1 MSWQNYTSNLIP
13 ELDFC
18 YSIPTKVKGRKVSST
33 SVAITNLTSV
43 AVLVFILGFIGARIK
58 SDVRIPE
65 QIYQMISIF
74 LLFGIGLKGGHA
86 LREVSFTS
94 FAGPALATL
103 GLGILIPFI
112 AFATL
117 KLVRKINDLDRGA
130 IAAHYGSTSLVTFTA
145 ALLFLEN
152 SGIKVEGFATALL
165 TIMEVPGIVV
175 GVYLGSRHR
184 DKSVQWGKTL
194 QEVIT
199 GKTILLL
206 VGGLIIGAITSD
218 AGFLKV
224 APFFIDLQS
233 GFLALFLLHLGYLA
247 GSNWGEIKK
256 VGAMVGIFA
265 LIFPVFAGTLGV
277 VVGNLVGLSVGG
289 ATILGVL
296 CASASY
302 IAAPAAVS
310 IGLPEANAPL
320 ALISSIGVTFPFNL
334 IIGIPLY
341 LEIAKTLSNL

>member
-1 MSWQNYTSNLIP
+1 M
-13 ELDFC
+13 
-18 YSIPTKVKGRKVSST
+18 SST
-33 SVAITNLTSV
+33 EVAITNLTSV
-43 AVLVFILGFIGARIK
+43 AVLVFVLGFIGAKIK
-58 SDVRIPE
+58 SDVRIPDP
-65 QIYQMISIF
+65 IYQMISIF

-86 LREVSFTS
+86 LKETS
-94 FAGPALATL
+94 FGSFVKPAIATL
-103 GLGILIPFI
+103 ALGILIPII
-112 AFATL
+112 AFMVL
-117 KLVRKINDLDRGA
+117 KFARKINDLDRGA
-130 IAAHYGSTSLVTFTA
+130 IAAHYGSTSLVTFSA

-165 TIMEVPGIVV
+165 TIMEIPGIVV

-194 QEVIT
+194 HEVIT

-206 VGGLIIGAITSD
+206 VGGLVIGVTTSL
-218 AGFLKV
+218 AGYKKV

-233 GFLALFLLHLGYLA
+233 GFLTLFLLHLGFLA

-256 VGAMVGIFA
+256 VGAMVGVFA
-265 LIFPVFAGTLGV
+265 LIFPIFTGTLGV
-277 VVGNLVGLSVGG
+277 VAGQMVGLSVGG
-289 ATILGVL
+289 ATILGTL

-320 ALISSIGVTFPFNL
+320 ALMSSIGVTFPFNL
-334 IIGIPLY
+334 LVGIPLY
-341 LEIAKTLSNL
+341 LEIAKRFSAF

>member
-1 MSWQNYTSNLIP
+1 M
-13 ELDFC
+13 
-18 YSIPTKVKGRKVSST
+18 SST
-33 SVAITNLTSV
+33 EVAITNLTSV
-43 AVLVFILGFIGARIK
+43 AVLVFILGFLGARIK

-65 QIYQMISIF
+65 SIYQMISIF

-86 LREVSFTS
+86 LKETS
-94 FAGPALATL
+94 FESFVKPAIATIA
-103 GLGILIPFI
+103 LGIFIPII
-112 AFATL
+112 AFMVL
-117 KLVRKINDLDRGA
+117 KFARKINDLDRGA
-130 IAAHYGSTSLVTFTA
+130 IAAHYGSTSLVTFSA

-165 TIMEVPGIVV
+165 TIMEIPGIVV

-184 DKSVQWGKTL
+184 DKSVQWGRTL
-194 QEVIT
+194 HEVIT

-206 VGGLIIGAITSD
+206 VGGLVIGVTTSL
-218 AGFLKV
+218 AGYKKV
-224 APFFIDLQS
+224 EPFFIDLQS
-233 GFLALFLLHLGYLA
+233 GFLTLFLLHLGYLA

-256 VGAMVGIFA
+256 VGAMVGVFA
-265 LIFPVFAGTLGV
+265 LIFPIFTGALGV
-277 VVGNLVGLSVGG
+277 LVGTMVGLSIGG

-320 ALISSIGVTFPFNL
+320 ALMSSIGVTFPFNL
-334 IIGIPLY
+334 LVGIPLY
-341 LEIAKTLSNL
+341 LEMAKRFSGL

>member
-18 YSIPTKVKGRKVSST
+18 YSIPTKVKERKVSST

-310 IGLPEANAPL
+310 IGLPEANVPL

>member
-1 MSWQNYTSNLIP
+1 M
-13 ELDFC
+13 
-18 YSIPTKVKGRKVSST
+18 SST
-33 SVAITNLTSV
+33 SVAMTNLTSV
-43 AVLVFILGFIGARIK
+43 AVLVFILGFIAARIK

-65 QIYQMISIF
+65 QVYQMISIF
-74 LLFGIGLKGGHA
+74 LLFGIGLKGGHS
-86 LREVSFTS
+86 LKEVSFGS
-94 FAGPALATL
+94 FAGPAIATL
-103 GLGILIPFI
+103 ALGIIIPLL

-152 SGIKVEGFATALL
+152 SGMKVEGFATALL
-165 TIMEVPGIVV
+165 TIMEIPGIVV

-206 VGGLIIGAITSD
+206 VGGLIIGVTTSE
-218 AGFLKV
+218 AGFVKV

-233 GFLALFLLHLGYLA
+233 GFLALFLLHLGYMA

-256 VGAMVGIFA
+256 VGAMVAIFA
-265 LIFPVFAGTLGV
+265 LIFPIFAGTLGV
-277 VVGNLVGLSVGG
+277 LVGTLAGLSVGG

-310 IGLPEANAPL
+310 VGLPEANAPL
-320 ALISSIGVTFPFNL
+320 ALMSSIGVTFPFNL
-334 IIGIPLY
+334 LVGIPLY
-341 LEIAKTLSNL
+341 LEIAKKLSGL

>member
-1 MSWQNYTSNLIP
+1 
-13 ELDFC
+13 
-18 YSIPTKVKGRKVSST
+18 
-33 SVAITNLTSV
+33 
-43 AVLVFILGFIGARIK
+43 
-58 SDVRIPE
+58 
-65 QIYQMISIF
+65 
-74 LLFGIGLKGGHA
+74 
-86 LREVSFTS
+86 
-94 FAGPALATL
+94 
-103 GLGILIPFI
+103 
-112 AFATL
+112 
-117 KLVRKINDLDRGA
+117 
-130 IAAHYGSTSLVTFTA
+130 
-145 ALLFLEN
+145 
-152 SGIKVEGFATALL
+152 
-165 TIMEVPGIVV
+165 
-175 GVYLGSRHR
+175 VYLGSRHR
-184 DKSVQWGKTL
+184 DKNVQWSKTL

-233 GFLALFLLHLGYLA
+233 GFLALFLLHLGFLA

>member
-1 MSWQNYTSNLIP
+1 M
-13 ELDFC
+13 
-18 YSIPTKVKGRKVSST
+18 GST
-33 SVAITNLTSV
+33 SVAISNLTSV
-43 AVLVFILGFIGARIK
+43 AVLVFILGFLAARIK

-65 QIYQMISIF
+65 QVYQMISIF

-86 LREVSFTS
+86 LQGVSFGN
-94 FAGPALATL
+94 FVGPALATL
-103 GLGILIPFI
+103 ALGVLIPLL

-117 KLVRKINDLDRGA
+117 KLVRKIDDMDRGA
-130 IAAHYGSTSLVTFTA
+130 IAAHYGSTSLVTFSA

-152 SGIKVEGFATALL
+152 SNIEVEGFATALL

-184 DKSVQWGKTL
+184 NKSVQWGKTL
-194 QEVIT
+194 HEVIT

-206 VGGLIIGAITSD
+206 VGGLVIGAVTGH
-218 AGFLKV
+218 AGYLKV

-256 VGAMVGIFA
+256 VGAMVGVFA
-265 LIFPVFAGTLGV
+265 LVFPVLAGTLGV
-277 VVGNLVGLSVGG
+277 LAGNIVGLSIGG

-310 IGLPEANAPL
+310 VGLPEANAPL
-320 ALISSIGVTFPFNL
+320 ALMSSIGVTFPFNL
-334 IIGIPLY
+334 LIGIPLF
-341 LEIAKTLSNL
+341 LEIAKKISAY

>member
-1 MSWQNYTSNLIP
+1 M
-13 ELDFC
+13 
-18 YSIPTKVKGRKVSST
+18 SST
-33 SVAITNLTSV
+33 SIAVTNLTSV

-86 LREVSFTS
+86 LKEVSFTN
-94 FAGPALATL
+94 FALPAIATL
-103 GLGILIPFI
+103 GLGILIPLM
-112 AFATL
+112 AFTTL

-152 SGIKVEGFATALL
+152 SGIEVEGFATALL

-184 DKSVQWGKTL
+184 NKSVQWGKTL

-206 VGGLIIGAITSD
+206 VGGLVIGALTNQ
-218 AGFLKV
+218 AGFMKV

-256 VGAMVGIFA
+256 VGAMVGVFA
-265 LIFPVFAGTLGV
+265 LIFPIFAGTLGA

-310 IGLPEANAPL
+310 VGLPEANAPL
-320 ALISSIGVTFPFNL
+320 ALMSSIGVTFPFNL
-334 IIGIPLY
+334 LVGIPFY
-341 LEIAKTLSNL
+341 LEIAKITSGM

>member
-1 MSWQNYTSNLIP
+1 M
-13 ELDFC
+13 
-18 YSIPTKVKGRKVSST
+18 SST

-43 AVLVFILGFIGARIK
+43 AVLVFVLGFLAARIK
-58 SDVRIPE
+58 SDVRIPD
-65 QIYQMISIF
+65 QVYQMISVF

-86 LREVSFTS
+86 LKGVSFES
-94 FAGPALATL
+94 FIGPAIATFLL
-103 GLGILIPFI
+103 GMLIPVM
-112 AFATL
+112 AFFSL
-117 KLVRKINDLDRGA
+117 KLVNKINDLDRGA

-184 DKSVQWGKTL
+184 DKKVQWGKTL
-194 QEVIT
+194 HEVVT

-206 VGGLIIGAITSD
+206 VGGLVIGVSTSQ
-218 AGFLKV
+218 AGYKSV
-224 APFFIDLQS
+224 EPFFIDLQS
-233 GFLALFLLHLGYLA
+233 GFLTLFLLHLGYLA
-247 GSNWGEIKK
+247 GSNWNEIKEVGAK
-256 VGAMVGIFA
+256 VGFFA
-265 LIFPVFAGTLGV
+265 IIFPIIAGTLGV
-277 VVGNLVGLSVGG
+277 IGGNLVGLSVGG

-310 IGLPEANAPL
+310 VGLPEANAPL
-320 ALISSIGVTFPFNL
+320 ALMSSIGVTFPFNL
-334 IIGIPLY
+334 LVGIPLY
-341 LEIAKTLSNL
+341 LEIAKRISTL

>member
-1 MSWQNYTSNLIP
+1 MST
-13 ELDFC
+13 
-18 YSIPTKVKGRKVSST
+18 T
-33 SVAITNLTSV
+33 SVAISNLTSV
-43 AVLVFILGFIGARIK
+43 AVLVFILGFLAARMK

-65 QIYQMISIF
+65 QVYQMISIF

-86 LREVSFTS
+86 LKGVSFQS
-94 FAGPALATL
+94 FVGPALATFVL
-103 GLGILIPFI
+103 GVLIPLI
-112 AFATL
+112 AFASL
-117 KLVRKINDLDRGA
+117 KLVRKIDDLDRGA
-130 IAAHYGSTSLVTFTA
+130 IAAHYGSTSLVTFSA

-152 SGIKVEGFATALL
+152 SGIQVEGFATALL

-184 DKSVQWGKTL
+184 DKNVQWGKTL
-194 QEVIT
+194 HEVIT

-206 VGGLIIGAITSD
+206 VGGLVIGAITSQ
-218 AGFLKV
+218 AGYIKV

-256 VGAMVGIFA
+256 VGAMVGVFA

-277 VVGNLVGLSVGG
+277 LAGNMVGLSIGG
-289 ATILGVL
+289 ASILGVL

-310 IGLPEANAPL
+310 VGLPEANAPL
-320 ALISSIGVTFPFNL
+320 ALMSSIGVTFPLNL
-334 IIGIPLY
+334 LVGIPLY
-341 LEIAKTLSNL
+341 LEIAKNVAAF

>member
-1 MSWQNYTSNLIP
+1 M
-13 ELDFC
+13 
-18 YSIPTKVKGRKVSST
+18 SST
-33 SVAITNLTSV
+33 SVAMTNLTSV
-43 AVLVFILGFIGARIK
+43 AVLVFILGFIAARIK

-65 QIYQMISIF
+65 QVYQMISIF
-74 LLFGIGLKGGHA
+74 LLFGIGLKGGHS
-86 LREVSFTS
+86 LKEVSFGS
-94 FAGPALATL
+94 FAGPAIATL
-103 GLGILIPFI
+103 ALGIIIPLL

-152 SGIKVEGFATALL
+152 SGMKVEGFATALL
-165 TIMEVPGIVV
+165 TIMEIPGIVV

-206 VGGLIIGAITSD
+206 VGGLIIGATTSE
-218 AGFLKV
+218 AGFVKV

-233 GFLALFLLHLGYLA
+233 GFLALFLLHLGYMA

-256 VGAMVGIFA
+256 VGAMVAIFA
-265 LIFPVFAGTLGV
+265 LIFPIFAGTLGV
-277 VVGNLVGLSVGG
+277 LVGTLAGLSVGG

-310 IGLPEANAPL
+310 VGLPEANAPL
-320 ALISSIGVTFPFNL
+320 ALMSSIGVTFPFNL
-334 IIGIPLY
+334 LVGIPLY
-341 LEIAKTLSNL
+341 LEIAKKLSGL

>member
-1 MSWQNYTSNLIP
+1 
-13 ELDFC
+13 
-18 YSIPTKVKGRKVSST
+18 
-33 SVAITNLTSV
+33 
-43 AVLVFILGFIGARIK
+43 
-58 SDVRIPE
+58 
-65 QIYQMISIF
+65 
-74 LLFGIGLKGGHA
+74 
-86 LREVSFTS
+86 
-94 FAGPALATL
+94 
-103 GLGILIPFI
+103 
-112 AFATL
+112 
-117 KLVRKINDLDRGA
+117 
-130 IAAHYGSTSLVTFTA
+130 VTFTA

-152 SGIKVEGFATALL
+152 SGVEVEGFATALL

-175 GVYLGSRHR
+175 GVYLGSLHR

-194 QEVIT
+194 REVVT

-206 VGGLIIGAITSD
+206 VGGLVIGVITSQ
-218 AGFLKV
+218 AGYLKV

-256 VGAMVGIFA
+256 VGVMVGIFA

-289 ATILGVL
+289 ATIVGVL

>member
-1 MSWQNYTSNLIP
+1 
-13 ELDFC
+13 
-18 YSIPTKVKGRKVSST
+18 VSST

-43 AVLVFILGFIGARIK
+43 AVLVFILGFFGARMK

-65 QIYQMISIF
+65 QVYQMISIF
-74 LLFGIGLKGGHA
+74 LLLGIGLKGGHA
-86 LREVSFTS
+86 LKETSFTD
-94 FAGPALATL
+94 FVAPAITTL
-103 GLGILIPFI
+103 LLGIAIPVM
-112 AFATL
+112 AFFTL

-130 IAAHYGSTSLVTFTA
+130 IAAHYGSTSLVTFSA
-145 ALLFLEN
+145 ALIFLEN

-184 DKSVQWGKTL
+184 DKSVEWAKTF

-199 GKTILLL
+199 GKTVLLL
-206 VGGLIIGAITSD
+206 VGGLAVGATTSH
-218 AGFLKV
+218 AGYMKV

-247 GSNWGEIKK
+247 GSNWMKIRK
-256 VGAMVGIFA
+256 VGAMLGVFGV
-265 LIFPVFAGTLGV
+265 IFPIYAGALGAVAGTF
-277 VVGNLVGLSVGG
+277 VGLSVGG
-289 ATILGVL
+289 ATMLAVL

-310 IGLPEANAPL
+310 VGLPEANSPL
-320 ALISSIGVTFPFNL
+320 ALMSSIGVTFPFNL
-334 IIGIPLY
+334 LVGIPLY
-341 LEIAKTLSNL
+341 LEIAKDLSGM

>member
-1 MSWQNYTSNLIP
+1 M
-13 ELDFC
+13 
-18 YSIPTKVKGRKVSST
+18 SST
-33 SVAITNLTSV
+33 EVAITNLTSV
-43 AVLVFILGFIGARIK
+43 AVLVFVLGFLGAKIK

-65 QIYQMISIF
+65 SIYQMISIF

-86 LREVSFTS
+86 LKETS
-94 FAGPALATL
+94 FGSFVKPAIATL
-103 GLGILIPFI
+103 ALGILIPII
-112 AFATL
+112 AFMVL
-117 KLVRKINDLDRGA
+117 KFARKISDLDRGA
-130 IAAHYGSTSLVTFTA
+130 IAAHYGSTSLVTFSA

-152 SGIKVEGFATALL
+152 SGIKVEGFVTALL
-165 TIMEVPGIVV
+165 TIMEIPGIVV

-184 DKSVQWGKTL
+184 DKSVQWGRTL
-194 QEVIT
+194 HEVIT

-206 VGGLIIGAITSD
+206 VGGLVIGVTTSL
-218 AGFLKV
+218 AGYMKV

-233 GFLALFLLHLGYLA
+233 GFLTLFLLHLGYLA

-256 VGAMVGIFA
+256 VGAMVGVFA
-265 LIFPVFAGTLGV
+265 LIFPIFTGTLGV
-277 VVGNLVGLSVGG
+277 LAGHIVGLSIGG

-320 ALISSIGVTFPFNL
+320 ALMSSIGVTFPFNL
-334 IIGIPLY
+334 LVGIPLY
-341 LEIAKTLSNL
+341 LEIAKRFSGK

>member
-1 MSWQNYTSNLIP
+1 MSSN
-13 ELDFC
+13 
-18 YSIPTKVKGRKVSST
+18 

-43 AVLVFILGFIGARIK
+43 AVLVFVLGFLAARIK
-58 SDVRIPE
+58 SDVRIPD
-65 QIYQMISIF
+65 QVYQMISVF

-86 LREVSFTS
+86 LKGVSYES
-94 FAGPALATL
+94 FIGPALATFAL
-103 GLGILIPFI
+103 GMLIPVI
-112 AFATL
+112 AFFSL
-117 KLVRKINDLDRGA
+117 KLVNKISDLDRGA

-184 DKSVQWGKTL
+184 DKKVQWGKTL
-194 QEVIT
+194 HEVVT

-206 VGGLIIGAITSD
+206 VGGLIVGVSTSQ
-218 AGFLKV
+218 AGYKSV
-224 APFFIDLQS
+224 EPFFIDLQS
-233 GFLALFLLHLGYLA
+233 GFLTLFLLHLGYLA
-247 GSNWGEIKK
+247 GSNWNEIKEVGAK
-256 VGAMVGIFA
+256 VGVFA
-265 LIFPVFAGTLGV
+265 IIFPIIAGTLGV
-277 VVGNLVGLSVGG
+277 IGGNLVGLSVGG

-310 IGLPEANAPL
+310 VGLPEANAPL
-320 ALISSIGVTFPFNL
+320 ALMSSIGVTFPFNL
-334 IIGIPLY
+334 LVGIPLY
-341 LEIAKTLSNL
+341 LEIAKKISTL

>member
-1 MSWQNYTSNLIP
+1 
-13 ELDFC
+13 
-18 YSIPTKVKGRKVSST
+18 
-33 SVAITNLTSV
+33 
-43 AVLVFILGFIGARIK
+43 
-58 SDVRIPE
+58 
-65 QIYQMISIF
+65 
-74 LLFGIGLKGGHA
+74 
-86 LREVSFTS
+86 

-112 AFATL
+112 AFTTL

-145 ALLFLEN
+145 AVLFLEN
-152 SGIKVEGFATALL
+152 SGIEVEGFATALL

-194 QEVIT
+194 QEVVT

-206 VGGLIIGAITSD
+206 VGGLVIGALTSD
-218 AGFLKV
+218 AGFIKV

-256 VGAMVGIFA
+256 VGTMVGVFA
-265 LIFPVFAGTLGV
+265 IIFPIFAGTLGV
-277 VVGNLVGLSVGG
+277 VVGNMAGLSVGG

-310 IGLPEANAPL
+310 VGLPEANAPL
-320 ALISSIGVTFPFNL
+320 ALMSSIGVTFPFNL
-334 IIGIPLY
+334 LVGIPLY
-341 LEIAKTLSNL
+341 LEISQKISGL